1 MPEPGFGEP
10 DGAQVIGQW
19 GDVRIEV
26 APHDAVT
33 VVAALAAVGM
43 FTREAAADGPG
54 GGLKH
59 LDAALNGALLRLRC
73 DGIFGAAPGELL
85 TLSAVAPPI
94 RANDIIAV
102 GLGDPDAFTPTI
114 LRRAVSS
121 AAAEAIRLGAPSAAF
136 APSLLDSGIDRT
148 LLPGVEDAM
157 LGGLIDALAARATHD
172 IALSCWI
179 FCAGAEHLEAVAASF
194 HEALLRLDRR

>member
-10 DGAQVIGQW
+10 DGAKVIGQW

-33 VVAALAAVGM
+33 VGAALAIVGV
-43 FTREAAADGPG
+43 FTREAAGNGPG

-59 LDAALNGALLRLRC
+59 LDTALNGALLRLRS

-85 TLSAVAPPI
+85 TLTAVSPPI
-94 RANDIIAV
+94 QAHDVIAV
-102 GLGDPDAFTPTI
+102 GLGDPDAFTPAG
-114 LRRAVSS
+114 LRLAVS
-121 AAAEAIRLGAPSAAF
+121 AAAQEAIRLAAPSAAF

-148 LLPGVEDAM
+148 LLPGAESAM
-157 LGGLIDALAARATHD
+157 LGGLIDALATRSHD
-172 IALSCWI
+172 VALSCWI
-179 FCAGAEHLEAVAASF
+179 FCAGAEHLDAVAAAF
-194 HEALLRLDRR
+194 RDALLTLDRR